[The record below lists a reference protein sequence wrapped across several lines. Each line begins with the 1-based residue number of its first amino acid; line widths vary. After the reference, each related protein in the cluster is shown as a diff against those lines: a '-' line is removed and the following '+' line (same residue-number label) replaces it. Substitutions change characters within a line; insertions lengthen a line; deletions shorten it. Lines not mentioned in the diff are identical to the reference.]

1 VALSSLLRRAAAAQ
15 ADEVRRQ
22 LRAVLLALTLLLL
35 AALLLLAGLG
45 FLLLGAYQS
54 LAAELPSWQAGGL
67 VALGTLFVCLLLLAL
82 AGRQG
87 RRRAAPKPGP
97 EQPRP
102 GDRYGTGAE
111 HDAVEAGAAA
121 GEMLRRH
128 RPSGVELGIAA
139 LVAGLVASRV
149 SRRD

>member
-1 VALSSLLRRAAAAQ
+1 VALSSLLRQAAAAQ
-15 ADEVRRQ
+15 ADEVRRA
-22 LRAVLLALTLLLL
+22 LRAALLALVLMLF

-54 LAAELPSWQAGGL
+54 LAAELPSWKAGGL
-67 VALGTLFVCLLLLAL
+67 VALGTLLVCVILLSL

-87 RRRAAPKPGP
+87 RRRAPSQRRERREAS
-97 EQPRP
+97 ERSS
-102 GDRYGTGAE
+102 TAAE

-149 SRRD
+149 SPRD

>member
-1 VALSSLLRRAAAAQ
+1 VALSSLLQRAAAVQ

-22 LRAVLLALTLLLL
+22 LRAALLALVLMLL

-67 VALGTLFVCLLLLAL
+67 VALGTLLVCVLLLGL

-87 RRRAAPKPGP
+87 RRRASP
-97 EQPRP
+97 PRP
-102 GDRYGTGAE
+102 DRSASGRRDPAGPE